1 MLNINKA
8 KLKLTGQGADPVH
21 LGDCIRALQAENLLP
36 ADNNSPINA
45 KDCAVLLIGCTSLD
59 PANAAQH
66 VLVYGGLQG
75 ELGLFG
81 ISLQYI
87 LGAEPSRIAV
97 TSVRICQDFPLA
109 RIEYAD
115 SDLQEFTA
123 VSFIGKGLRQEV
135 VVSGGLIAS
144 LAMGLKHDTVAGWR
158 GAEFQKQLE
167 EVCNGQ
173 QKEHQEPV

>member
-1 MLNINKA
+1 MLNISRA
-8 KLKLTGQGADPVH
+8 KSKLVGQGADPGH
-21 LGDCIRALQAENLLP
+21 LSAVVDALKGAGMLP
-36 ADNNSPINA
+36 THDDIPLNA
-45 KDCAVLLIGCTSLD
+45 KETATLLIGATSPD

-135 VVSGGLIAS
+135 VISGGLITS

-158 GAEFQKQLE
+158 GEDFQKQLQ
-167 EVCNGQ
+167 EVCHELQ
-173 QKEHQEPV
+173 EAQKHG